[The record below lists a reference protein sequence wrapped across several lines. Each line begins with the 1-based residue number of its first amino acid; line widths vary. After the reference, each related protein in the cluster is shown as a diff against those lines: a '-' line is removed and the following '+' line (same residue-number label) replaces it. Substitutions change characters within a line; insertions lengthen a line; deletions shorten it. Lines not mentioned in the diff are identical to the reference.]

1 MVQNKILTF
10 LVIATLVA
18 CNQRVMEVVE
28 IPLPDDSSLFAVV
41 HPAVADK
48 PIILMFHQAGSNVHG
63 EYVSIW
69 PRLQA
74 EGYGYVAVDLRAGAG
89 QLYGDYNRSVVKR
102 QSQISLCDAYEDV
115 ESALLYVKTRWPE
128 SSIVAW
134 GSSFTAAHVIR
145 LASKFPDDLEKV
157 VAFSP
162 SSGGPMK
169 DCKADALLENLSI
182 PLLLVRPESE
192 LEIPSVQKQFQLA
205 VDLKHE
211 TFIARPGHHGAST
224 LDGSRV
230 QGSVDDS
237 WRILFDFLDKDL

>member
-1 MVQNKILTF
+1 MLQNKILTF

-18 CNQRVMEVVE
+18 CNQRDMEVVE
-28 IPLPDDSSLFAVV
+28 IPLPDASSLYAVV

-63 EYVSIW
+63 EYASIW
-69 PRLQA
+69 RRLQA
-74 EGYGYVAVDLRAGAG
+74 EGYGYVAVDLRAGG
-89 QLYGDYNRSVVKR
+89 QLYGDYNRSVAQR
-102 QSQISLCDAYEDV
+102 PSQISLCDAYEDV

-134 GSSFTAAHVIR
+134 GSSFSAAHVIR
-145 LASKFPDDLEKV
+145 LASEYPDDLEKV

-162 SSGGPMK
+162 SSGGPMT

-205 VDLKHE
+205 VDSKHE
-211 TFIARPGHHGAST
+211 TFIARPGTHGAST

-230 QGSVDDS
+230 QGPVDET
-237 WRILFDFLDKDL
+237 WRKLFDFLDKDL

>member
-1 MVQNKILTF
+1 MLPIKILTF
-10 LVIATLVA
+10 LVIATLA
-18 CNQRVMEVVE
+18 SCNLRAMEEVE
-28 IPLPDDSSLFAVV
+28 IPLPDASSLFAVV
-41 HPAVADK
+41 QPTVADK

-63 EYVSIW
+63 EYASIW

-74 EGYGYVAVDLRAGAG
+74 EGYGYVAVDLRAGG
-89 QLYGDYNRSVVKR
+89 QRYGNYNRSVAQR
-102 QSQISLCDAYEDV
+102 TSQVSLCDAYEDV

-134 GSSFTAAHVIR
+134 GSSFSAAHVIR
-145 LASKFPDDLEKV
+145 LASKYPDDLDKV

-162 SSGGPMK
+162 SSGGPMT

-192 LEIPSVQKQFQLA
+192 LEIPSVQEQFQLA
-205 VDLKHE
+205 ADLKHE

-230 QGSVDDS
+230 QGPVDES
-237 WRILFDFLDKDL
+237 WQILLDFLDKDL